1 MIIVIIS
8 INNYLIKGNLK
19 MKINSYLLG
28 LCSLVILMSFN
39 VKADGHGDTVI
50 DNITIIG
57 EKKLPGSAN
66 KVSPDDLEKFETSD
80 VHKALAIV
88 PGIII
93 RPEEGYGLRPNISI
107 RGTYSDRSGKV
118 TLMEDGILIAPAPYA
133 ASSAYYF
140 PTFSR
145 INSVEVVKGPAA
157 ITTGPYTVGGAINM
171 ISTPIP
177 DEASGMINIETGS
190 DGNMKSHV
198 HFGNSTENF
207 GFLIEGLMHETDC
220 DILFV

>member
-1 MIIVIIS
+1 
-8 INNYLIKGNLK
+8 
-19 MKINSYLLG
+19 MKSNSYIHAF
-28 LCSLVILMSFN
+28 CSLVILMSFN
-39 VKADGHGDTVI
+39 VNADGHESKII

-57 EKKLPGSAN
+57 EKELPGSADI
-66 KVSPDDLEKFETSD
+66 VSSEDLEKFETID

-88 PGIII
+88 PGINV

-107 RGTYSDRSGKV
+107 RGTYPDRSGKV

-157 ITTGPYTVGGAINM
+157 ITTGPYQTQYRHRYVQFHQNHLFDA
-171 ISTPIP
+171 
-177 DEASGMINIETGS
+177 EALRLRIQNFQLNYHS
-190 DGNMKSHV
+190 
-198 HFGNSTENF
+198 ENVLSYCHQNQILDLP
-207 GFLIEGLMHETDC
+207 FLRLH
-220 DILFV
+220 